1 MVGDIMLEI
10 IIGVIVFISIISII
24 MVMFN
29 NKFELASI
37 KIEKAEQ
44 DIGLYLKN
52 KIDLLNRTR
61 PIVKKALRTKEFME
75 DLDTI
80 PVDLDNLTTHITLKK
95 IYNELFKALDEHEKL
110 YKSEALVKILDELND
125 NEENIIGAIKFYND
139 TVVDFNKLVVSFPS
153 NILALFKRYKKLD
166 FYNNEKREIFEI
178 LNEK

>member
-1 MVGDIMLEI
+1 MLEI
-10 IIGVIVFISIISII
+10 IIGVIVVISFISFI
-24 MVMFN
+24 MVMYN
-29 NKFELASI
+29 NKFELTNI

-44 DIGLYLKN
+44 DIELYLKN
-52 KIDLLNRTR
+52 KLELLQRTR
-61 PIVKKALRTKEFME
+61 PIVKKALRTKTFME

-80 PVDLDNLTTHITLKK
+80 PTDLNNLETHITLKK

-110 YKSEALVKILDELND
+110 YKSEPLMKILDELND
-125 NEENIIGAIKFYND
+125 NEEDIIGAIKFYND

-153 NILALFKRYKKLD
+153 NILAVFKRYKKLD

>member
-1 MVGDIMLEI
+1 MLEI

-125 NEENIIGAIKFYND
+125 NEESIIGAIKFYND

>member
-1 MVGDIMLEI
+1 MLEI
-10 IIGVIVFISIISII
+10 IIGVIVVISLISFIVVIY
-24 MVMFN
+24 N
-29 NKFELASI
+29 NRFELANI

-52 KIDLLNRTR
+52 KLELLQRTR

-75 DLDTI
+75 DLDNISLELT
-80 PVDLDNLTTHITLKK
+80 NLEMHITLKK

-125 NEENIIGAIKFYND
+125 NEEDIIGAIKFYND
-139 TVVDFNKLVVSFPS
+139 TVVDFNKLVVTFPS
-153 NILALFKRYKKLD
+153 NLIAVFKRYKKLD